1 MAVDGEFRHL
11 GGGPKGVFLALR
23 YVFVIAVGYLLI
35 FARPGPVAPVR
46 ALAVAGALAWNI
58 ALSLVPARVLL
69 APAIAAPL
77 LAADAAWVAWAL
89 RVSGTA
95 APDFFV
101 LYFFVLLLA
110 AVGEKPGMVVLGA
123 VIASGVAILTS
134 SKHVGWTPA
143 VLLRIVV
150 IFTAALFYGHVL
162 GRIRSERQR
171 GDRNAEWVRTLEA
184 QVVERSAA
192 LHRLYKAARAASDA
206 KSDFMASL
214 SHEVRTPLHIIIGYS
229 EMLIDGAAS
238 TPAEGATLGRR
249 VRSAATGFLRLVDD
263 LLEIS
268 RLESGR
274 VHVDL
279 HPLGVAQFVE
289 ELRQRGWLS
298 PLSGVQ
304 VYWDSDP
311 GPAIVETD
319 ATKLQVIL
327 TNLLTNALKYTRA
340 GEIRVGVRALPTGQR
355 VEFQIADTGP
365 GMSETELARVRDPFH
380 ESRQGHDVS
389 GIGLGL
395 AIVYRY
401 AALLGAEVSVQSEV
415 GRGTS
420 FVVAVPCRMT
430 ERAADA
436 SPDAAAA
443 GGLERRPQLVVA
455 E

>member
-1 MAVDGEFRHL
+1 MARDGEFRHL

-23 YVFVIAVGYLLI
+23 YVFVIAVGYLLV
-35 FARPGPVAPVR
+35 FARPGPVTPVR
-46 ALAVAGALAWNI
+46 ALAVAGALASNI
-58 ALSLVPARVLL
+58 ALSRVSARVLL
-69 APAIAAPL
+69 APFVAAPL

-110 AVGEKPGMVVLGA
+110 AVGEKPGMVILGA
-123 VIASGVAILTS
+123 VIASAVAIFTGWR
-134 SKHVGWTPA
+134 HVGWTSA

-150 IFTAALFYGHVL
+150 VFTAALFYGYVL
-162 GRIRSERQR
+162 GRIKSERQR
-171 GDRNAEWVRTLEA
+171 GDDNAEWVRTLHAEVA
-184 QVVERSAA
+184 KRGAA
-192 LHRLYKAARAASDA
+192 LHGLYKAARAASDA
-206 KSDFMASL
+206 KSDFIASL

-238 TPAEGATLGRR
+238 TPAEGATLGRH

-279 HPLGVAQFVE
+279 RPVEVAHFVA
-289 ELRQRGWLS
+289 ELRQREWLS
-298 PLSGVQ
+298 PWSGVQ
-304 VYWDSDP
+304 VYWNSDP
-311 GPAIVETD
+311 GPAVVETD

-340 GEIRVGVRALPTGQR
+340 GEIRVGVRAGQR

-365 GMSETELARVRDPFH
+365 GMSAAELERVKDPFH
-380 ESRQGHDVS
+380 ASRRGHEVS

-420 FVVAVPCRMT
+420 FVVAVPY
-430 ERAADA
+430 
-436 SPDAAAA
+436 SPGSA
-443 GGLERRPQLVVA
+443 GGLLQPRPQLAVG

>member
-11 GGGPKGVFLALR
+11 GGGPKGLFLALR
-23 YVFVIAVGYLLI
+23 YVFVIAVGYLLV
-35 FARPGPVAPVR
+35 FARPGPVAPLR
-46 ALAVAGALAWNI
+46 ALAVAGALASNI
-58 ALSLVPARVLL
+58 ALSRVPERMLL
-69 APAIAAPL
+69 APSVAAPL
-77 LAADAAWVAWAL
+77 LAADAAWVAWVL
-89 RVSGTA
+89 RA
-95 APDFFV
+95 DPNFFV

-110 AVGEKPGMVVLGA
+110 AVGENPGMVVLGA
-123 VIASGVAILTS
+123 VIASAVAVLTGWR
-134 SKHVGWTPA
+134 HVGWTPA

-150 IFTAALFYGHVL
+150 VFAAALFYGHVL
-162 GRIRSERQR
+162 GRIKRERQR
-171 GDRNAEWVRTLEA
+171 GDRNAEWVRTLHAEVA
-184 QVVERSAA
+184 VRGAA

-214 SHEVRTPLHIIIGYS
+214 SHEVRTPLHIVIGYS

-238 TPAEGATLGRR
+238 TPEEGATLGRR
-249 VRSAATGFLRLVDD
+249 IRSAATGFLRLVDD

-279 HPLGVAQFVE
+279 RPLRVAQFVE
-289 ELRQRGWLS
+289 ELRQREWLS
-298 PLSGVQ
+298 PVPGVQ
-304 VYWDSDP
+304 VHWDSDP
-311 GPAIVETD
+311 GTAVIETD
-319 ATKLQVIL
+319 SAKLQVIL

-365 GMSETELARVRDPFH
+365 GMSATELAGVRHPFH
-380 ESRQGHDVS
+380 ESRGDHEVS

-415 GRGTS
+415 GRG
-420 FVVAVPCRMT
+420 A
-430 ERAADA
+430 
-436 SPDAAAA
+436 
-443 GGLERRPQLVVA
+443 
-455 E
+455 